1 MRKVCVVL
9 SARPSYSR
17 IKSALE
23 AINNHKGL
31 ELQLVLTASSLLD
44 KYGEVIKNVKT
55 DNYKV
60 SAEVFTLIEGET
72 LLTSAKTTGLGIIEI
87 ANVFNQLQPDI
98 VVTIA
103 DRYETLATAVAASYM
118 NIPLAHVQGGE
129 ITGSIDEKVRNA
141 VTRLSDIHLVATNKA
156 AERLERMGEDP
167 DTIFTTSCPSI
178 DIASSVERKEELEYD
193 IVSKYGGVGGDL
205 DLSLG
210 YLVVLQHPVTTE
222 WEDAQ
227 EQVTKTLRAIK
238 DLNYNAI
245 WLWPNSDAGSDGI
258 SKGIR
263 IFREFEQADRIRYFT
278 HFPPEDFIRILHH
291 SRGIVGNSSV
301 GIRECS
307 FLGIPTVNIGSRQRG
322 RERGKNVID
331 VGYDY
336 DEIKKAVIKQWG
348 NGHYDSDE
356 LYGSG
361 GAGEKIAAILAD
373 IELSIEKSLS
383 Y

>member
-23 AINNHKGL
+23 AINNHKDL

-44 KYGEVIKNVKT
+44 KYGEVIKNVQA

-118 NIPLAHVQGGE
+118 NIPLVHVQGGE

-141 VTRLSDIHLVATNKA
+141 VTRLSDIHLVATKKA

-167 DTIFTTSCPSI
+167 DTIFMTSCPSI

-307 FLGIPTVNIGSRQRG
+307 YLGIPTVNIGSRQMG
-322 RERGKNVID
+322 RERGENVID

-336 DEIKKAVIKQWG
+336 DEIKEAVKKQWE
-348 NGHYDSDE
+348 NGHYDSDD

-361 GAGEKIAAILAD
+361 GAGEKIAAILED

>member
-205 DLSLG
+205 DMSLG
-210 YLVVLQHPVTTE
+210 YIVVLQHPVTTE
-222 WEDAQ
+222 WEEAQ

-238 DLNYNAI
+238 DLNYNTI

>member
-44 KYGEVIKNVKT
+44 KYGEVIKNVKA

>member
-17 IKSALE
+17 IKSALG
-23 AINNHKGL
+23 AINNHKDL

-44 KYGEVIKNVKT
+44 KYGEVIKNVKA

-60 SAEVFTLIEGET
+60 SAEVFMLIEGET

-87 ANVFNQLQPDI
+87 ANVFNQLKPDI

-141 VTRLSDIHLVATNKA
+141 VTRLSDIHLVATKNA
-156 AERLERMGEDP
+156 VERLKRMGEHP
-167 DTIFTTSCPSI
+167 DTIFLTSCPSI
-178 DIASSVERKEELEYD
+178 DIASSVKRKEELEFD
-193 IVSKYGGVGGDL
+193 IISKYGGVGADL
-205 DLSLG
+205 DMSLG
-210 YLVVLQHPVTTE
+210 YIVVLQHPVTTE
-222 WEDAQ
+222 WEEAQ
-227 EQVTKTLRAIK
+227 EQVTKTLRAIR
-238 DLNYNAI
+238 DLDYNAI

-263 IFREFEQADRIRYFT
+263 IFREFEQTNRIRYFT
-278 HFPPEDFIRILHH
+278 HFPPEDFIRILQH
-291 SRGIVGNSSV
+291 SKGIVGNSSV

-307 FLGIPTVNIGSRQRG
+307 YLGIPTVNIGSRQMG

-331 VGYDY
+331 VGYNY
-336 DEIKKAVIKQWG
+336 DEIKKAVKKQWE
-348 NGHYDSDE
+348 NEHYDSDV
-356 LYGSG
+356 LYGCG